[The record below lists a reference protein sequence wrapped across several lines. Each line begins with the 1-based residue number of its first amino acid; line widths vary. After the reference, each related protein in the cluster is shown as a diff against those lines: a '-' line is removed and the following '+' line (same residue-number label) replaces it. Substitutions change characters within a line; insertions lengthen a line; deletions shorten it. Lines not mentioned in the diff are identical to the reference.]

1 VEVKITTPQN
11 KEKQNVKGPKQR
23 SK

>member
-1 VEVKITTPQN
+1 VKITTPQN
-11 KEKQNVKGPKQR
+11 KEEQNVKGPKQR